1 MQKRSTNKYT
11 VIYLLR
17 GIGIGFFLAAILF
30 FSLKNTLIEQ
40 SKTSLTEN
48 EIIELAQELGMIKI
62 TQLDQVY
69 MTDEQVIEK
78 AKELGMQFI
87 DEDKE

>member
-1 MQKRSTNKYT
+1 MQNKNANKYT
-11 VIYLLR
+11 FIYLLR

-40 SKTSLTEN
+40 SKTSLTES
-48 EIIELAQELGMIKI
+48 EIEVLAEELGMIKI

-69 MTDEQVIEK
+69 LTDEQVIEK
-78 AKELGMQFI
+78 AKELGMQFV
-87 DEDKE
+87 DENKD